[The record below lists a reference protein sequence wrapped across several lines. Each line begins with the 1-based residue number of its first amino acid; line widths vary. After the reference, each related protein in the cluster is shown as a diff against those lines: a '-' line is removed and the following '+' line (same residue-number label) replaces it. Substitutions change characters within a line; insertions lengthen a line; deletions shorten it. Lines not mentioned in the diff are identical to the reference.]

1 MNHAN
6 AVPATRP
13 EFFSLPAKGRDPY
26 FSLSRSA
33 YYDLERRGLLR
44 FRRLRKPGNL
54 RGRVLISYDE
64 MRGLIDQLDGTTNT
78 APTTQART

>member
-1 MNHAN
+1 MNHTAN
-6 AVPATRP
+6 TSRP

-44 FRRLRKPGNL
+44 FRRLRKPGNI

-64 MRGLIDQLDGTTNT
+64 MRALVDRLGVQGVNPSSQQPN
-78 APTTQART
+78 A